1 MGAVLAGADA
11 IVHSAGIAGAMS
23 GCPEDDCRI
32 FNTEATIGLAQAAH
46 RAGVKRFIF
55 LSSIRAQCGP
65 TTGQVLTEDLE
76 ARPTDAYG
84 KSKLAAWLRSMSI
97 GSRCGWSA
105 MRGGLERSPRLIPP
119 A

>member
-84 KSKLAAWLRSMSI
+84 KSKLAAEVGVAEIDVDWVALRLV
-97 GSRCGWSA
+97 GDARWA
-105 MRGGLERSPRLIPP
+105 
-119 A
+119 